1 VPVRF
6 RIEDPALA
14 GPLRQIEQLIRR
26 VGGRTWLVGGCLRDL
41 VLGRQPRDLDLEI
54 SGLPPGQLHALLTE
68 HFSVQFTGKAF
79 GVFKLQGLPVDI
91 SIPSR
96 VLTDNESVP
105 GLLRQSDPGM
115 DIDEALARRDYTMN
129 AMAWDP
135 DTLELRDPFNGR
147 ADLDAHVLRHAS
159 DRFCDDPLRVLRG
172 MQLAARF
179 GLTPAPETVALCKT
193 LTQDGQLSERLW
205 EEWKKLLLQSI
216 KPSLGLQFLSDCSW
230 LRFYPELAALQGC
243 EQDPIWHPEG
253 DVWIHTLQCLDW
265 FAMERTGNQND
276 DLIVGLGVLCHDFG
290 KPATTTTDF
299 GRITSRGHEPE
310 GEAPTRRFLERLTN
324 QDDLINEVIP
334 LVLCHLRPR
343 ALHDANASDSAVRRL
358 ARQVKRIDRL
368 VRVARADHA
377 GRPPKPFDGF
387 PAGTWLLERA
397 RRMEVENQ
405 APTPIVMGRHLLE
418 LGVQPGPD
426 MGRLLDECYE
436 AQLDGIFSSLG
447 DGLAFARQRLG
458 LSHHL

>member
-1 VPVRF
+1 MPVRF
-6 RIEDPALA
+6 RIEAPALA

-26 VGGRTWLVGGCLRDL
+26 AGGRTWLVGGCIRDL

-54 SGLPPGQLHALLTE
+54 SGLPPGQLHALLGE
-68 HFSVQFTGKAF
+68 HFSVQFVGKAF

-96 VLTDNESVP
+96 MLTDNTSVP
-105 GLLRQSDPGM
+105 GLLRQSDPDM
-115 DIDEALARRDYTMN
+115 DIDEALARRDFTMN

-159 DRFCDDPLRVLRG
+159 DRFREDPLRVLRG

-179 GLTPAPETVALCKT
+179 GLTAAPETVALCKT
-193 LTQDGQLSERLW
+193 LTQDGQPSERLW
-205 EEWKKLLLQSI
+205 EEWKKLFLQGV
-216 KPSLGLQFLSDCSW
+216 KPSRGLQFLNDCGW

-243 EQDPIWHPEG
+243 EQDPVWHPEG
-253 DVWIHTLQCLDW
+253 DVWIHTLHCLDW
-265 FAMERTGNQND
+265 FAMERTGNQDD
-276 DLIVGLGVLCHDFG
+276 DLIVGLGILCHDFG

-324 QDDLINEVIP
+324 QDDLINEVVP

-358 ARQVKRIDRL
+358 ARQVRRIDRL

-387 PAGTWLLERA
+387 PAGEWLLNRA
-397 RRMEVENQ
+397 RQLDIERQ
-405 APTPIVMGRHLLE
+405 APAPLVMGRHLLAM
-418 LGVQPGPD
+418 GVQPGPD
-426 MGRLLDECYE
+426 MGKLLDECYE
-436 AQLDGIFSSLG
+436 AQLDGLVSTL
-447 DGLAFARQRLG
+447 DEGLAYARHT
-458 LSHHL
+458 LSSSH

>member
-1 VPVRF
+1 MPVRF
-6 RIEDPALA
+6 RFENPALA
-14 GPLRQIEQLIRR
+14 GPLRQIKQLIRR
-26 VGGRTWLVGGCLRDL
+26 AGGRTWLVGGSLRDL
-41 VLGRQPRDLDLEI
+41 VLGRQPRDLDIEI

-68 HFSVQFTGKAF
+68 QFSVQFVGKAF

-96 VLTDNESVP
+96 MLTDHASVP
-105 GLLRQSDPGM
+105 GLLRQSDPDM
-115 DIDEALARRDYTMN
+115 DIDESLARRDFTIN

-159 DRFCDDPLRVLRG
+159 DRFGEDPLRVLRG

-179 GLTPAPETVALCKT
+179 GLTAAPETIALCKT
-193 LTQDGQLSERLW
+193 LTQEGQPSERLW
-205 EEWKKLLLQSI
+205 GEWKRLLLQGI
-216 KPSLGLQFLSDCSW
+216 KPSIGLQFLSDCGW

-243 EQDPIWHPEG
+243 EQDPFWHPEG
-253 DVWIHTLQCLDW
+253 DVWIHTLHCLDW
-265 FAMERTGNQND
+265 FATERTGNHDD
-276 DLIVGLGVLCHDFG
+276 DLAVGLGILCHDFG
-290 KPATTTTDF
+290 KPATTTNDF
-299 GRITSRGHEPE
+299 GQITSRGHEPE
-310 GEAPTRRFLERLTN
+310 GEVPTRRFLERLTN
-324 QDDLINEVIP
+324 QADLIDEIMP

-377 GRPPKPFDGF
+377 GRPPKLFDGF
-387 PAGTWLLERA
+387 PAGEWLLERA
-397 RRMEVENQ
+397 RRLEVEDQ
-405 APTPIVMGRHLLE
+405 APAPIVMGRHVME

-426 MGRLLDECYE
+426 MGQLLDECYE
-436 AQLDGIFSSLG
+436 AQLDGIFSTLDEGILFAKSK
-447 DGLAFARQRLG
+447 LALTQ
-458 LSHHL
+458 

>member
-1 VPVRF
+1 MPVRF
-6 RIEDPALA
+6 RIENPALA
-14 GPLRQIEQLIRR
+14 GPLRQIEQLIRHA
-26 VGGRTWLVGGCLRDL
+26 GGRTWLVGGCLRDL

-54 SGLPPGQLHALLTE
+54 SGLPPGQLHALLTA
-68 HFSVQFTGKAF
+68 HFSVQFVGKSF

-96 VLTDNESVP
+96 MLTDNASVP
-105 GLLRQSDPGM
+105 GLLRQSDPDM
-115 DIDEALARRDYTMN
+115 DIDEALARRDFTMN

-147 ADLDAHVLRHAS
+147 ADLDAHVLRHTS
-159 DRFCDDPLRVLRG
+159 DRFCEDPLRVLRG

-179 GLTPAPETVALCKT
+179 GLTAAPETVALCKT
-193 LTQDGQLSERLW
+193 LTQDGQPSERLW
-205 EEWKKLLLQSI
+205 EEWKALLLQGI
-216 KPSLGLQFLSDCSW
+216 TPSLGLQFLSDCGW
-230 LRFYPELAALQGC
+230 LCFYPELSALQGC
-243 EQDPIWHPEG
+243 AQDPVWHPEG
-253 DVWIHTLQCLDW
+253 DVWIHTLHCLDW
-265 FAMERTGNQND
+265 FAMERTGHHDD
-276 DLIVGLGVLCHDFG
+276 DLTVGLGILCHDFG

-324 QDDLINEVIP
+324 QDDLINEVLP

-387 PAGTWLLERA
+387 PAGEWLLERA
-397 RRMEVENQ
+397 RRLDVEDQ
-405 APTPIVMGRHLLE
+405 APTPLVMGRHLLE
-418 LGVQPGPD
+418 LGAQPGPD
-426 MGRLLDECYE
+426 MGQLLNVCYE
-436 AQLDGIFSSLG
+436 AQLDGIFSSLS
-447 DGLAFARQRLG
+447 DGLAFARQQLGQSHRL
-458 LSHHL
+458 

>member
-6 RIEDPALA
+6 RFENPALV
-14 GPLRQIEQLIRR
+14 GTLRQLEQLIRR
-26 VGGRTWLVGGCLRDL
+26 AGGRTWLVGGCLRDL
-41 VLGRQPRDLDLEI
+41 LLGRQPRDLDLEI

-68 HFSVQFTGKAF
+68 QFSVQFVGKAF

-91 SIPSR
+91 SIPTR
-96 VLTDNESVP
+96 MLTDHTSVP
-105 GLLRQSDPGM
+105 GLLRQSDPDM
-115 DIDEALARRDYTMN
+115 HIDESLARRDFTIN

-147 ADLDAHVLRHAS
+147 ADLNAHVLRHAS
-159 DRFCDDPLRVLRG
+159 DRFGEDPLRVLRG

-179 GLTPAPETVALCKT
+179 GLTVAPETVALCQT
-193 LTQDGQLSERLW
+193 LTQEGQPSERLW
-205 EEWKKLLLQSI
+205 EEWKKLLLQGITPSI
-216 KPSLGLQFLSDCSW
+216 GLRFLSDCGW

-253 DVWIHTLQCLDW
+253 DVWIHTLHCLDW
-265 FAMERTGNQND
+265 FAAERTGHHDD
-276 DLIVGLGVLCHDFG
+276 DLVVGLGILCHDFG
-290 KPATTTTDF
+290 KPATTINDF

-324 QDDLINEVIP
+324 QGDLINEVIP

-343 ALHDANASDSAVRRL
+343 ALHDANATDSAVRRL
-358 ARQVKRIDRL
+358 ARKVKRIDRL

-377 GRPPKPFDGF
+377 GRPPKLFDGF
-387 PAGTWLLERA
+387 PAGEWLLERA
-397 RRMEVENQ
+397 RRLEVEAQ
-405 APTPIVMGRHLLE
+405 APAPIVMGRHVME

-426 MGRLLDECYE
+426 LGQLLDECYE
-436 AQLDGIFSSLG
+436 AQLDGLFSTLDEG
-447 DGLAFARQRLG
+447 ILFAKSKLP
-458 LSHHL
+458 LTL

>member
-1 VPVRF
+1 
-6 RIEDPALA
+6 
-14 GPLRQIEQLIRR
+14 
-26 VGGRTWLVGGCLRDL
+26 
-41 VLGRQPRDLDLEI
+41 
-54 SGLPPGQLHALLTE
+54 
-68 HFSVQFTGKAF
+68 
-79 GVFKLQGLPVDI
+79 
-91 SIPSR
+91 
-96 VLTDNESVP
+96 
-105 GLLRQSDPGM
+105 
-115 DIDEALARRDYTMN
+115 MN

-147 ADLDAHVLRHAS
+147 ADLDAHVLRHVS
-159 DRFCDDPLRVLRG
+159 ERFAEDQLRVLRG

-193 LTQDGQLSERLW
+193 LTQDGQPSERLW
-205 EEWKKLLLQSI
+205 EEWKKLLLQGV
-216 KPSLGLQFLSDCSW
+216 KPSLGLQFLSECGW

-243 EQDPIWHPEG
+243 EQDPVWHPEG
-253 DVWIHTLQCLDW
+253 DVWIHTLHCLDW
-265 FAMERTGNQND
+265 FAMERTGNHND
-276 DLIVGLGVLCHDFG
+276 DLIVGLGILCHDFG
-290 KPATTTTDF
+290 KPATTTTDC

-397 RRMEVENQ
+397 RRLEVDDQ

-436 AQLDGIFSSLG
+436 AQLDAIFCSLG